1 MRDSIADAIVRILT
15 SGGEVAGPGFLVDE
29 KHVLT
34 HISVIERAL
43 DSFYV
48 KAATEGGEDDEPPE
62 LPLEFPF
69 AKPGSGFKARLV
81 GRDRSIPPT
90 LAEDV
95 VKLELTKT
103 PPASSRPC
111 PLVAESKI
119 WEEFFPSPRDLH
131 PAVSTTELNENC
143 LHVANALLEGRLVL
157 FLGAGAN
164 RCDRPQDAVFQ
175 IGQYLPDGWELANH
189 LARNSAY
196 PRREPKDLLRVSQYI
211 AIKLG
216 QGDLYEKVR
225 KVFVPPTYAAN
236 SVHRFIASLPGRL
249 SHRGISSAHQLI
261 VTTNYDDV
269 LESAFVDV
277 GEKYHLV
284 TYIAEGAN
292 RGRFLH
298 RRPEGSEKVIHRP
311 NSYGGLPVKDF
322 EVEETIILKVHGA
335 FNRADEE
342 KDSYVITEDDYIS
355 YLSQRKVANPV
366 PSSLEKLMRHN
377 HLLFLGYS
385 LRDWNLRVILR
396 SIWEQRGRPR
406 TSWAIQLNPDEL
418 ECKFWGKYEVDILNV
433 QLERYVSE
441 LAKRF

>member
-1 MRDSIADAIVRILT
+1 MRDSITDAIVRIFT
-15 SGGEVAGPGFLVDE
+15 PSGEVAGPGFLVDE

-34 HISVIERAL
+34 HVSVVERAL
-43 DSFYV
+43 DALYI
-48 KAATEGGEDDEPPE
+48 KAVTGGGEDDEPPE

-81 GRDRSIPPT
+81 GRDRSAPP
-90 LAEDV
+90 AMVEDV
-95 VKLELTKT
+95 VKLELTKA

-111 PLVAESKI
+111 PLVAESKV
-119 WEEFFPSPRDLH
+119 WEEFFPSPSELH
-131 PAVSTTELNENC
+131 PIVSPTELDENC
-143 LHVANALLEGRLVL
+143 HHVALSILAGRLVF

-164 RCDRPQDAVFQ
+164 RCDRPQDATFQ

-216 QGDLYEKVR
+216 QGDLYEKIR

-249 SHRGISSAHQLI
+249 NSRAIPNAHQLI

-269 LESAFVDV
+269 LESTFDDA

-284 TYIAEGAN
+284 TYIAEGAH

-298 RRPEGSEKVIHRP
+298 RRPDGGEKIIKSP

-335 FNRADEE
+335 FNRDDEK

-355 YLSQRKVANPV
+355 YLSQKNASNPV
-366 PSSLEKLMRHN
+366 PSSLEKLMRRK

-396 SIWEQRGRPR
+396 RIWEQRGRSL
-406 TSWAIQLNPDEL
+406 TSWSIQLNPDEL

-433 QLERYVSE
+433 RLERYVSE
-441 LAKRF
+441 LAKRL